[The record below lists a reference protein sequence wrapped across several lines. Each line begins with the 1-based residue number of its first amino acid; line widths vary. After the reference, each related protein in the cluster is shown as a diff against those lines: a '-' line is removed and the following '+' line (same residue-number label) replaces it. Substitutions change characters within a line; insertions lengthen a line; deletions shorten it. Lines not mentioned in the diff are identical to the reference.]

1 MKPKTDHPTGMNSL
15 SRSPQRSDLVQGTC
29 LKRMEEADGPAVVE
43 DVEEPAVVEVI
54 FCTGGGDVWCCMVV
68 AITLTCTTVTV
79 WYCGG
84 VYVCWRQV
92 FSISASKTWKHY

>member
-68 AITLTCTTVTV
+68 AITLTCTTV
-79 WYCGG
+79 WYCG
-84 VYVCWRQV
+84 VCWR
-92 FSISASKTWKHY
+92 SPISASKTWMNYKNDKK